1 MAKKASKETS
11 LPLVFALVFFVL
23 TTIAFGVMWYMQY
36 QDQQTKDDA
45 VKKATAERTAA
56 QGEAA
61 DAIRKM
67 RIYKII
73 LGVDEAGDKT
83 AIDSETQAKEKI
95 ANELK
100 DYQKAAAKAGAI
112 DGVVP
117 PELDIWGVDE
127 SGQPKKT
134 PTKNILS
141 VVGNAN
147 KLRKEA
153 QDKAAQAAKDYND
166 FLTTMKKNVADYS
179 KAAADFETMAKEE
192 PKKFAEKLNKEI
204 EKFEKR
210 KDDFTTNE
218 KKSRDEIARLDNE
231 RNLLAREAKNYKD
244 ELEQLQKEVV
254 ATTAKLVEKRDAFQ
268 FDEPQGKVLR
278 RLPEGILEI
287 NIGSS
292 ALVQPGLTFTVLP
305 NDFPE
310 KGRQSRMRVFRVPNE
325 RGEYK
330 NVERF
335 VEKATI
341 EVIEVL
347 GPNLSRARITSEHD
361 FIRDGAAPGDLLY
374 NSVWRKGSAD
384 RIALVGI
391 FDINGDGTDDI
402 QSVVRDL
409 LRMGIPVDAYF
420 DLSKRQW
427 VGAVNEQTRYII
439 VGRYP
444 EQTAADP
451 NREDKNKIIE
461 AISKA
466 VQTGREKGIQDVN
479 YRDFFPRMG
488 YRVKV
493 DVPID
498 RINQA
503 TAPYLKGVT
512 AADVPPPGGN

>member
-1 MAKKASKETS
+1 MAKRAPKETS

-36 QDQQTKDDA
+36 QDQQTKADE
-45 VKKATAERTAA
+45 VKAERTKTTAA

-83 AIDSETQAKEKI
+83 AIDSETQASAKI

-100 DYQKAAAKAGAI
+100 DYQKAAIKAGTV
-112 DGVVP
+112 DGVFP

-147 KLRKEA
+147 KLRKKA
-153 QDKAAQAAKDYND
+153 QDDAQQISKDYND
-166 FLTTMKKNVADYS
+166 FLVTMKKSVADYGKS
-179 KAAADFETMAKEE
+179 AADFEAMAKDE
-192 PKKFAEKLNKEI
+192 PKKFKEKLDKEI

-210 KDDFTTNE
+210 KDDFTANE
-218 KKSRDEIARLDNE
+218 KKSRDEISRLDNE
-231 RNLLAREAKNYKD
+231 RNVLARDAKNYKD

-278 RLPEGILEI
+278 RLPEGILEL
-287 NIGSS
+287 NIGTN
-292 ALVQPGLTFTVLP
+292 ALVQAGLTFTVLP

-310 KGRQSRMRVFRVPNE
+310 KGRLSRMRVFRVQND
-325 RGEYK
+325 RGEYV

-361 FIRDGAAPGDLLY
+361 FIRDGASPGDLLY

-402 QSVVRDL
+402 QHVVRDL
-409 LRMGIPVDAYF
+409 LRMGIPVDAFF

-427 VGAVNEQTRYII
+427 VGTINEQTRYII

-444 EQTAADP
+444 EQAAADP
-451 NREDKNKIIE
+451 NREEKNRIIE

-466 VQTGREKGIQDVN
+466 VQTGREKGIQDVK
-479 YRDFFPRMG
+479 YSDFFPRMG
-488 YRVKV
+488 YRVKI
-493 DVPID
+493 DVPTD

-512 AADVPPPGGN
+512 EGNPGGGN